1 MVMDSDIRQT
11 NHPDQSDDATKVVRR
26 LKKTSSKLRKIVTA
40 LLAIALIAGI
50 GVAGWLYT
58 HRTISPVP
66 KDVSKKVSFI
76 VYYPDPKKLPA
87 GYTLDITSFSNPQ
100 KEAVLY
106 SVKYDNN
113 KKIVFSVQPKPSE
126 DELQNFYSNYIPL
139 RNQLDVSIGHA
150 EIGAYNLKNDLK
162 TMVSLTTKTSTWLI
176 ITAPSDVNPDM
187 LNQVLASL
195 RQ

>member
-40 LLAIALIAGI
+40 LLAVALIGGI

-87 GYTLDITSFSNPQ
+87 GYTLDTTSFSNPQ

>member
-11 NHPDQSDDATKVVRR
+11 NHPNQSDGAIKVVRR
-26 LKKTSSKLRKIVTA
+26 LKKVTSKLRKIITS
-40 LLAIALIAGI
+40 LLAVALIAGI
-50 GVAGWLYT
+50 GLAGWMYT

-66 KDVSKKVSFI
+66 KNVSKKVSFI

-87 GYTLDITSFSNPQ
+87 GYILDTASFSNPQ

-126 DELQNFYSNYIPL
+126 DELQNFFSNYIPL

-176 ITAPSDVNPDM
+176 ITAPSDINPDM